1 MAHGLRMD
9 RDQTTR
15 IKTVSFKNPKPALC
29 MKLHL
34 NASLLF
40 LLCVLSAVP
49 VRAQSKITG
58 SGRVVRKEISI
69 AGFHKLRNLSSANLY
84 LTDVG
89 TTPVAIIEADDNIV
103 PLIEITSQ
111 DGVLTVKDRN
121 KAWFNTKNNINVYVP
136 VETLSELENNGSGN
150 ITAEKTIETPAL
162 VFGNNGSGNV
172 TFPLKTKELQLEQNG
187 SGNVSL
193 SGQTQSF
200 TLTSRGSGNL
210 NAAGFATETAQ
221 VKLSGSGNA
230 SIQCA
235 NALTVQLTGSG
246 NVTYTGNPNLVK
258 NVSGSGEVQ
267 RKGG

>member
-1 MAHGLRMD
+1 
-9 RDQTTR
+9 
-15 IKTVSFKNPKPALC
+15 
-29 MKLHL
+29 MKLYL

-40 LLCVLSAVP
+40 LLCSLSAVP
-49 VRAQSKITG
+49 VWAQSKIMG
-58 SGRVVRKEISI
+58 SGRVIRKEISI

-84 LTDVG
+84 LTDAG
-89 TTPVAIIEADDNIV
+89 KTPLVIIEADDNIV

-111 DGVLTVKDRN
+111 DGVLTVKN
-121 KAWFNTKNNINVYVP
+121 KGNGWFNSKNNINVYVP
-136 VETLSELENNGSGN
+136 VKMLSELENNGSGN

-172 TFPLKTKELQLEQNG
+172 VLPLKTKELQLEQNG

-200 TLTSRGSGNL
+200 TLTLRGSGNL

-221 VKLSGSGNA
+221 VKLNGSGNA

-246 NVTYTGNPNLVK
+246 NVTYQGNPNLVK

-267 RKGG
+267 RKGD

>member
-1 MAHGLRMD
+1 
-9 RDQTTR
+9 
-15 IKTVSFKNPKPALC
+15 
-29 MKLHL
+29 MKLYL

-40 LLCVLSAVP
+40 LLCFLSAVP
-49 VRAQSKITG
+49 VLAQSKIMG
-58 SGRVVRKEISI
+58 SGRVIRKEIYM
-69 AGFHKLRNLSSANLY
+69 GDFHKLRNLSSANLY
-84 LTDVG
+84 LTDADKMPLV
-89 TTPVAIIEADDNIV
+89 IIEADDNIV
-103 PLIEITSQ
+103 PLIEITSR
-111 DGVLTVKDRN
+111 DGVLTVKDKN

-136 VETLSELENNGSGN
+136 VKMLSELENNGSGN

-172 TFPLKTKELQLEQNG
+172 VLPLKTKELRLEQNG

-200 TLTSRGSGNL
+200 TLTLQGSGNL
-210 NAAGFATETAQ
+210 NAAGFATEAAQ
-221 VKLSGSGNA
+221 VKLIGSGNA

-246 NVTYTGNPNLVK
+246 NVTYKGNPDLVK

-267 RKGG
+267 RKGD